1 MSLIKMPEGVEIDLK
16 VYLMGVI
23 EGVET
28 EIVMTVGGLPAFSD
42 DVLDQV
48 DLPRIVKSNN
58 LDDLGTDWRIM
69 TRGEISDFKARER
82 EAEEFAAP

>member
-1 MSLIKMPEGVEIDLK
+1 MAVIKLPEGVEYDLK

-28 EIVMTVGGLPAFSD
+28 EIVVTLGGLPAFSD
-42 DVLDQV
+42 DVLEQV
-48 DLPRIVKSNN
+48 DLLRLVKSQN

-69 TRGEISDFKARER
+69 TRDEITEFKVRER
-82 EAEEFAAP
+82 EADEFAAP